1 MYFDKTCKG
10 NLTRLEAQEMFIDY
24 ACFVAVILPMIG
36 AGELSIET
44 IQWYQRGMARNMSDV
59 IATLMDIF
67 FPPRVWNIDR
77 QSFLDT
83 MCKKENQE
91 LLSSSGFREFV
102 LKNGSFARRD

>member
-1 MYFDKTCKG
+1 
-10 NLTRLEAQEMFIDY
+10 MFVDLL
-24 ACFVAVILPMIG
+24 CFVAIILPMIAIG
-36 AGELSIET
+36 SLSIET
-44 IQWYQRGMARNMSDV
+44 VQWYQRGMARNMSDV

-67 FPPRVWNIDR
+67 IPPGVWNIDR